1 MNQKGLEKGYI
12 KLFRK
17 LRDNVISKE
26 KRKYSK
32 FEAWIDILMQ
42 AQYSPEPQP
51 VILKMKV
58 LIQHRGECLLSVK
71 SWAERW
77 GMSISAARRVL
88 DMFQTLGFIRT
99 VTEQVTTRVIVCN
112 YEDYAD
118 WSPNSEQQAEQ
129 EVNSKRTA
137 SEQQANTIKE
147 GKETNKG
154 NKGDTTAASEQPDA
168 PDDTCD
174 EKAPE
179 APKKQ
184 KKKRAPKASRE
195 IIYTESFLRFWRT
208 WWKKANKE
216 ESMESWAAIDPDDE
230 KTEFIISSLIFQQ
243 ENGHLKPKPP
253 DKKAEWFHPVATTWL
268 NNHRYNDFDFDDYD
282 PEPTHQGSLQVE
294 PEPEPA
300 PEVSPEDIEKLHAK
314 ECEHYKTVIV
324 PIMREMYEEHS
335 VKEFLEPLRPISI
348 TKDHGLIW
356 CCAEWFVFVRDS
368 HTEHVQDA
376 YRELDTINPGF
387 TVEFTKE
394 LK

>member
-1 MNQKGLEKGYI
+1 MNTDGLEKGYI
-12 KLFRK
+12 KIFRK
-17 LRDNVISKE
+17 IRKSLVWPNKKE
-26 KRKYSK
+26 LSLC
-32 FEAWIDILMQ
+32 EVWIDILMEV
-42 AQYSPEPQP
+42 QYSEIPKPVLIGLRP
-51 VILKMKV
+51 VI
-58 LIQHRGECLLSVK
+58 QNQGECLYSVAT
-71 SWAERW
+71 WADRW
-77 GMSISAARRVL
+77 NMTRSKANRVL
-88 DMFQTLGFIRT
+88 TLFQDCDMIRT
-99 VTEQVTTRVIVCN
+99 KSEHKTTRLTVCN
-112 YEDYAD
+112 YRDYAD
-118 WSPNSEQQAEQ
+118 WRTDGEQIVNTWRTDGEQ
-129 EVNSKRTA
+129 IVNT
-137 SEQQANTIKE
+137 TLE

-282 PEPTHQGSLQVE
+282 SEPTHQGSLQVE
-294 PEPEPA
+294 EEPEPA
-300 PEVSPEDIEKLHAK
+300 PEVSPEDIEKLHPK

-324 PIMREMYEEHS
+324 PIMREMYEEHT
-335 VKEFLEPLRPISI
+335 VDEFLEPLRPISI

-356 CCAEWFVFVRDS
+356 CCAEWFTFVRYS